1 MFSKVGK
8 FFLVLLLASIALS
21 TLHAEDNF
29 DISFFVG
36 TGTKEW
42 PEDGVSF
49 TYGMNFGLTR
59 HMELSIGGLSSLV
72 PFFDK
77 NMIYSEFSFS
87 LMGPRSRGS
96 KVAGNG
102 INMLLSVGGFYDF
115 YDKGAGAYLGF
126 TPLTV
131 GNPVTGKRDRMFKIN
146 AGYDFVNNKAFVFF
160 SLFVFDIYVR
170 GTWRDYY

>member
-1 MFSKVGK
+1 
-8 FFLVLLLASIALS
+8 
-21 TLHAEDNF
+21 
-29 DISFFVG
+29 
-36 TGTKEW
+36 
-42 PEDGVSF
+42 
-49 TYGMNFGLTR
+49 
-59 HMELSIGGLSSLV
+59 
-72 PFFDK
+72 
-77 NMIYSEFSFS
+77 
-87 LMGPRSRGS
+87 
-96 KVAGNG
+96 
-102 INMLLSVGGFYDF
+102 MLLSVCFFYDF